1 MVAEEYL
8 EMLINFPE
16 RGDEERG
23 EVLKIVFFS
32 DVETSTIILELT
44 FI

>member
-8 EMLINFPE
+8 EMLIKFPE
-16 RGDEERG
+16 SGGGDI
-23 EVLKIVFFS
+23 LKIVFFS
-32 DVETSTIILELT
+32 DVEPSTIILELT